1 MNTGLDELFELVK
14 ALKAT
19 TKKTEKVALLA
30 AAPEIVHPWL
40 QYTYD
45 KIKYTYHLTSKH
57 VRRMVAAVHE
67 NEWKN
72 EELSGEFSEHLLFL
86 NEKGSASK
94 QDGGNTAYIIS
105 AEHPDYYEVLLSVL
119 DRDLK
124 CGINVKTINA
134 AIPGLITEFNVAL
147 GVTYKETPADLYDGN
162 WFVSR
167 KLDGIRCVAIKENG
181 KVRCVS
187 RQGLQ
192 FTTTAVLEEELSDLP
207 DGCVLDGELCIV
219 DENGDEDFKAITKEY
234 RRKNHTLQNF
244 RYCVF
249 DCMFLDEFEGRT
261 AGSPFMDRDVDACG
275 VVECLTKEC
284 GATHLKAVEQAVLY
298 SEEQFKGWQARV
310 QKEGWEGLILRKNTA
325 YKGKRSN
332 DILKVKEF
340 HEEEL
345 EILSVEVGPFTVRE
359 GGTEHQIDT
368 VTAITVG
375 YKGGE
380 VGVGSGFTLSDR
392 ADILKNTE
400 NYIGKQATIRYFEE
414 CEDEAGKKSLRFPV
428 FKGLRTRGE

>member
-1 MNTGLDELFELVK
+1 MNKGLEELYILVEQ
-14 ALKAT
+14 LKAT
-19 TKKTEKVALLA
+19 TKKTEKVELLKD
-30 AAPEIVHPWL
+30 APECTHPWL
-40 QYTYD
+40 IYTYD
-45 KIKYTYHLTSKH
+45 KIKYTYHLTSKG
-57 VRRMVAAVHE
+57 VLA
-67 NEWKN
+67 EWDGLPPTEDKFFQTL
-72 EELSGEFSEHLLFL
+72 EYL
-86 NEKGSASK
+86 NKKGSASK
-94 QDGGNTAYIIS
+94 EDASRLSLSLDANELFG
-105 AEHPDYYEVLLSVL
+105 LLMLGVI

-147 GVTYKETPADLYDGN
+147 GVSYIEPPADLYDGN

-187 RQGLQ
+187 RQGIR
-192 FTTTAVLEEELSDLP
+192 FTTTAILEEELSDLP
-207 DGCVLDGELCIV
+207 DNCVLDGELCIV
-219 DENGDEDFKAITKEY
+219 DENGNEDFKAITKEY

-249 DCMFLDEFEGRT
+249 DCLSLDGFEGR
-261 AGSPFMDRDVDACG
+261 GDNVPFMERDEDVLGIVEYLTEDCG
-275 VVECLTKEC
+275 S
-284 GATHLKAVEQAVLY
+284 THLKAVEQEILNNEA
-298 SEEQFKGWQARV
+298 QFKEWQARV

-325 YKGKRSN
+325 YKGKRSK

-340 HEEEL
+340 HDEEL

-368 VTAITVG
+368 VTAITVA

-380 VGVGSGFTLSDR
+380 VGVGSGFSLADR
-392 ADILKNTE
+392 DDILKNTE
-400 NYIGKQATIRYFEE
+400 KYIGKQATIRYFEE
-414 CEDEAGKKSLRFPV
+414 CEDESGKKSLRFPV

>member
-1 MNTGLDELFELVK
+1 MNKGLEELYTLVGQ
-14 ALKAT
+14 LRAT
-19 TKKTEKVALLA
+19 TKKTEKVELLKN
-30 AAPEIVHPWL
+30 APECTHPWL
-40 QYTYD
+40 RYTYD
-45 KIKYTYHLTSKH
+45 KIKYTYHLTSASLIKDQL
-57 VRRMVAAVHE
+57 VAH
-67 NEWKN
+67 KN
-72 EELSGEFSEHLLFL
+72 PPALSFFGHLEYL
-86 NEKGSASK
+86 NEKGSAS
-94 QDGGNTAYIIS
+94 
-105 AEHPDYYEVLLSVL
+105 AEDAADLIHSIDSQWVFLDLFCNVI

-147 GVTYKETPADLYDGN
+147 GVSYKEPPADLYDGN

-192 FTTTAVLEEELSDLP
+192 FTTTAVLEEELSKLP
-207 DGCVLDGELCIV
+207 DSCVLDGELCIV

-249 DCMFLDEFEGRT
+249 DCLSLDEFEGRT
-261 AGSPFMDRDVDACG
+261 AGSPFMDRDEDVQA
-275 VVECLTKEC
+275 VVEYLTEDC
-284 GATHLKAVEQAVLY
+284 GATHLKAVEQEILDN
-298 SEEQFKGWQARV
+298 ETQFKEWQAHV
-310 QKEGWEGLILRKNTA
+310 QKVGWEGLILRKNTT
-325 YKGKRSN
+325 YKGKRSK

-340 HEEEL
+340 HDEEL

-368 VTAITVG
+368 VTAITVA

-380 VGVGSGFTLSDR
+380 VGVGSGFSLADR
-392 ADILKNTE
+392 DDILKNTE